1 MGWDL
6 AAATLSR
13 PFPGEALFEN
23 RLGHRPRDPPGSAPA
38 ALVCLTEIKAG
49 RITDLS
55 KLKNVRAEVHD
66 RVRFT
71 RTAEGGWLIERLA
84 H

>member
-1 MGWDL
+1 VKRYSRTDS
-6 AAATLSR
+6 AIARATR
-13 PFPGEALFEN
+13 PV
-23 RLGHRPRDPPGSAPA
+23 SAPA

-66 RVRFT
+66 RLRFT